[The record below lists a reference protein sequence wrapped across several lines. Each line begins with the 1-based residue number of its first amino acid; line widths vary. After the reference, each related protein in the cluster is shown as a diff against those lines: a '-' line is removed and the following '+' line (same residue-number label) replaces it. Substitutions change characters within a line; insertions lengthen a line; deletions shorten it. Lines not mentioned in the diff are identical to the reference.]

1 MKITIR
7 FWKLRNYLPDYSK
20 RIEMVFTGKTAASCM
35 NSVREYKVRHDLSV
49 YTTAEIINVQDD

>member
-7 FWKLRNYLPDYSK
+7 FWKLHNYLPDYNR

-35 NSVREYKVRHDLSV
+35 NSVREYKARHDLAV
-49 YTTAEIINVQDD
+49 YTEAEIINVQDD